1 MKESIIID
9 GANFRKMLL
18 GNALISQFDMSV
30 ETLKD
35 VSQISRFIRAERCTT
50 DKIKRKIYKLYRAK
64 KRVSRVSYDIF
75 WGEFVE
81 MSVDILS

>member
-1 MKESIIID
+1 MNNSIIID

-18 GNALISQFDMSV
+18 GNALISQKLMAA
-30 ETLKD
+30 ETGKD
-35 VSQISRFIRAERCTT
+35 VSQISRFIRCDRETT
-50 DKIKRKIYKLYRAK
+50 YKIKRKIYKLYRAK

-81 MSVDILS
+81 MSVDLLS

>member
-50 DKIKRKIYKLYRAK
+50 DKIKRKIYRMYKRK
-64 KRVSRVSYDIF
+64 KTASRITYDIF
-75 WGEFVE
+75 WSEFVE